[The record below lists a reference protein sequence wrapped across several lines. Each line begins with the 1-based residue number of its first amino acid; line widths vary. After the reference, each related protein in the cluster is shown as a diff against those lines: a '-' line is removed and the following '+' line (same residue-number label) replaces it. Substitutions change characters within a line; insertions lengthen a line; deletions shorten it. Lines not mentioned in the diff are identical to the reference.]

1 MGACWTGHRSAVRF
15 EQAEGDRPRRQERER
30 SGASTRPAARL
41 DSLDL
46 VDLVDLVGLLGA
58 PLPNEPGRV
67 RLLPGTR
74 SPRHAP
80 ARPPPGAEAP
90 GGHS

>member
-1 MGACWTGHRSAVRF
+1 MGRVCSSSWLGRRLARLRHDGCVLNGSPLCHPF
-15 EQAEGDRPRRQERER
+15 ERAERDRPGRPERER

-58 PLPNEPGRV
+58 PLPN
-67 RLLPGTR
+67 
-74 SPRHAP
+74 
-80 ARPPPGAEAP
+80 
-90 GGHS
+90 